1 MGAIAGYQMLIKIS
15 ATKMTK
21 SSEGTVL
28 GGISSFDRGSERA
41 TIDNNEFGC
50 DWEKSIPGL
59 RKMTMSMS
67 GNYNPTDEGQA
78 ILLNADGGVVY
89 IAVYNDKSN
98 LVGKQ
103 YAVFCSKFNVKAEV
117 AGKQE
122 FSADL
127 LISEAPGDITTTSAT

>member
-1 MGAIAGYQMLIKIS
+1 MGAIAGFKLLIKIS
-15 ATKMTK
+15 STKMTK
-21 SSEGTVL
+21 SSEGIVL
-28 GGISSFDRGSERA
+28 GGIASFDRVSERA
-41 TIDNNEFGC
+41 TIENNEFGC

-67 GNYNPTDEGQA
+67 GSYNPTDAGQA
-78 ILLNADGGVVY
+78 ILLNADGDVVY
-89 IAVYNDKSN
+89 IAVYDDKSN

-127 LISEAPGDITTTSAT
+127 LITEAPGTINPTSAT